1 MRLGAVLMASGFGRR
16 FGENKL
22 LYPVDGV
29 PMVERAFRALPPAL
43 FDRAVVVSACPE
55 ILTLGSEAG
64 YLTVFNPG
72 AAEGRAASVRLG
84 LERLK
89 DMDGVLFAVCDQP
102 WLRRESVEKL
112 LADFFACPDSVCAL
126 AYEGRRGNP
135 MVFPAALFPE
145 LLALTG
151 EQGGGRVLQAHPQLL
166 RLTEAASAAE
176 LRDVDTPADLLFL
189 ESPTFSRE
197 KK

>member
-1 MRLGAVLMASGFGRR
+1 MKVGAVLMASGFGRR

-22 LYPVDGV
+22 LVPVDGV
-29 PMVERAFRALPPAL
+29 PMVERAFTALPPAL

-55 ILTLGSEAG
+55 ILARGDGLG
-64 YLTVFNPG
+64 YLTVFNPD
-72 AAEGRAASVRLG
+72 ANEGRAASVRLG
-84 LERLK
+84 LERLG

-102 WLRRESVEKL
+102 WLRRESAEQL
-112 LADFFACPDSVCAL
+112 LVDFSTHPDSVCAL
-126 AYEGRRGNP
+126 SSEGRRGNP

-151 EQGGGRVLQAHPQLL
+151 EQGGGRVLRAHPQLL

-176 LRDVDTPADLLFL
+176 LRDVDTREDLLFL
-189 ESPTFSRE
+189 E

>member
-1 MRLGAVLMASGFGRR
+1 MKLGAVLMASGSGAR
-16 FGENKL
+16 FGGNKL
-22 LYPVDGV
+22 LCPVDGA
-29 PMVERAFRALPPAL
+29 PMILRAFAAVPAGLFARACAVSCYPDILAL
-43 FDRAVVVSACPE
+43 A
-55 ILTLGSEAG
+55 EARG
-64 YLTVFNPG
+64 YLAVPNPD
-72 AAEGRAASVRLG
+72 AAQGQSASIRLG
-84 LERLK
+84 LSRLT
-89 DMDGVLFAVCDQP
+89 DLDGVLFSVCDQP

>member
-43 FDRAVVVSACPE
+43 FDRAVVVSSHPA
-55 ILTLGSEAG
+55 ILALGVEAG
-64 YLTVFNPG
+64 YLPVFNPD

-84 LERLK
+84 LERLE

-112 LADFFACPDSVCAL
+112 LADMAAHPDSVCAL
-126 AYEGRRGNP
+126 AFGGRRGNP

-145 LLALTG
+145 LLALRG
-151 EQGGGRVLQAHPQLL
+151 EQGGGRVLQAHLHLL
-166 RLTEAASAAE
+166 RLTEADSAAE
-176 LRDVDTPADLLFL
+176 LQDVDTREDLKSGWPQAAFDR
-189 ESPTFSRE
+189 PG
-197 KK
+197 

>member
-1 MRLGAVLMASGFGRR
+1 MKLGAVLMASGFGRR

-29 PMVERAFRALPPAL
+29 PMVERAFAALPPVL
-43 FDRAVVVSACPE
+43 FDRAVVVSTHPAVLALAE
-55 ILTLGSEAG
+55 AAG
-64 YLTVFNPG
+64 YLTVFNPD

-84 LERLK
+84 LARLE

-102 WLRRESVEKL
+102 WLRRESVEQL
-112 LADFFACPDSVCAL
+112 LADTAAHPDAICAL
-126 AYEGRRGNP
+126 GFEGRRGNP
-135 MVFPAALFPE
+135 MIFPAALFPE
-145 LLALTG
+145 LLSLTG
-151 EQGGGRVLQAHPQLL
+151 EKGGGVVLRAHPQLL
-166 RLTEAASAAE
+166 RLTEAASAEE
-176 LRDVDTPADLLFL
+176 LRDVDTPDDLLFL

>member
-84 LERLK
+84 LEQMR

-102 WLRRESVEKL
+102 WLRRESVERL
-112 LADFFACPDSVCAL
+112 LVDFAARPDHICAL
-126 AYEGRRGNP
+126 GFEGRRGNP
-135 MVFPAALFPE
+135 AVFPRALFPE
-145 LLALTG
+145 LLALSG
-151 EQGGGRVLQAHPQLL
+151 EEGGGKVIKAHPLL
-166 RLTEAASAAE
+166 VCLTQAADPRE
-176 LRDVDTPADLLFL
+176 LLDVDRPEDLF
-189 ESPTFSRE
+189 R
-197 KK
+197 